1 MNNAAA
7 WGSDSDFLKVAEL
20 LREVFPH
27 PERFTLERIQWSY
40 RDHPLGRTPVGR
52 KFDDTGRQVGNYALV
67 PIRLTNGRRSLMLGL
82 GVDLAVSPS
91 ARGSGTFRET
101 VYHSYDEAK
110 RLNFDGILGIANAQ
124 SAPRMVKAMGWRH
137 LPSMATKLLLPFS
150 LGRGRSFRDARNAL
164 DDDQVVDAVRKIG
177 VDTHNGWHQ
186 DWDSSLLA
194 WRLEMPGGSYSLHV
208 LPDCVAISTTD
219 RIAGVPVAVLLKILP
234 FRGVERVN
242 SRRVAARLVRAHLTP
257 FVVYWGRHSRA
268 RVVGITLPKRLQ
280 PSPLEVVLH
289 LFDEGNAT
297 LDLVLDDF
305 ELLDLD
311 AY

>member
-1 MNNAAA
+1 MNYTAA
-7 WGSDSDFLKVAEL
+7 WGSDSDLLKVAEL

-52 KFDDTGRQVGNYALV
+52 KFDEAGRQVGNYALV
-67 PIRLTNGRRSLMLGL
+67 PIRLTNGSHSLMLGL

-137 LPSMATKLLLPFS
+137 LPSMKTKLLFPFS
-150 LGRGRSFRDARNAL
+150 FGHGRSFHDAHRAL
-164 DDDQVVDAVRKIG
+164 DDALVSEAVSRIG
-177 VDTHNGWHQ
+177 VDTAFGWHQ
-186 DWDSSLLA
+186 EWNRELLA
-194 WRLEMPGGSYSLHV
+194 WRLDMPGGSYSLHV
-208 LPDCVAISTTD
+208 LSDCIAISTTD
-219 RIAGVPVAVLLKILP
+219 RIAGIPVAVLLKIVP
-234 FRGVERVN
+234 FRGVTRVN
-242 SRRVAARLVRAHLTP
+242 GRRVAARLVRSHHTP
-257 FVVYWGRHSRA
+257 LVVYWGRHSRS
-268 RVVGITLPKRLQ
+268 RTPGVTLPKRLQ

-289 LFDEGNAT
+289 LFDEAKA
-297 LDLVLDDF
+297 DLELHLDDF